1 MKFAAVGVV
10 LLVAG
15 FFLFQKYKP
24 KEAPPPA
31 PMEALAPP
39 PPPAPLISPEEEAKI
54 VKSASDDNPE
64 VRWEALK
71 LLDKMKAPSALPL
84 LLEKFQKDPEIPLRV
99 RIAEM
104 LGARKSPDVSRVM
117 VAGTKDFIPEIRVAA
132 LKALEAQKDVTTASA
147 VTDCLKDPEEAVKL
161 QALKTLNA
169 LQETRAAEIA
179 EENRRQE
186 EIRRQAEEAAKQGQ

>member
-1 MKFAAVGVV
+1 MKFAAIGLV
-10 LLVAG
+10 LVVAG

-24 KEAPPPA
+24 KAAPPPV
-31 PMEALAPP
+31 PMESLAPP

-54 VKSASDDNPE
+54 VKSAADENPE

-84 LLEKFQKDPEIPLRV
+84 LLEKFQKDPEVPLRV
-99 RIAEM
+99 RIAEL
-104 LGARKSPDVSRVM
+104 LGTRKSPEVSRVL
-117 VAGTKDFIPEIRVAA
+117 VVGTKDFIPEVRVAA
-132 LKALEAQKDVTTASA
+132 LKALETLKDTSAASA

-161 QALKTLNA
+161 QAFKTLNA
-169 LQETRAAEIA
+169 LQEARAAEIA

-186 EIRRQAEEAAKQGQ
+186 ELRRQAEEAARQGQ